1 MFCTNCGR
9 ECRDANFC
17 PECGT
22 RLVGYQN
29 RAAMTLPVEEPFP
42 EPGTEAFEA
51 RRALLTQ
58 RRIPHCPE
66 CLTLSVNT
74 LAYSRHRGETWQY
87 DTRFVC
93 LWCGYE
99 WHPRR
104 KTKFKE
110 PIWL

>member
-51 RRALLTQ
+51 RKAMLTR

-66 CLTLSVNT
+66 CLCTHVQLLYNRAYNT
-74 LAYSRHRGETWQY
+74 RSI
-87 DTRFVC
+87 C
-93 LWCGYE
+93 KWCGYE
-99 WHPRR
+99 WDPNGD
-104 KTKFKE
+104 KKK
-110 PIWL
+110 